1 MKTIIKSKDLFFFLL
16 VCFFICC
23 KSGNKKQEGN
33 VKDSSGNIIEL
44 KEVSGVNYHYNIL
57 YIKNDL
63 CEYQDTILKTPIDE
77 VNFHHFEIL
86 REDNFNTLFYEYSS
100 VRPMFYKTIYFNKNN
115 TKIDS
120 LKKGSFNIETSDF
133 NSTSLK
139 IDKSICEDKI
149 EELNF
154 EN

>member
-1 MKTIIKSKDLFFFLL
+1 MSSNKIIISLIL
-16 VCFFICC
+16 VVFFICC
-23 KSGNKKQEGN
+23 KSGNKKQEEN
-33 VKDSSGNIIEL
+33 VEDSSGNIIEL

-63 CEYQDTILKTPIDE
+63 YEYQDTILKTPIDE

-100 VRPMFYKTIYFNKNN
+100 VRPIVYKTIYFNKNN

-139 IDKSICEDKI
+139 IDKSICEGKI

-154 EN
+154 ES